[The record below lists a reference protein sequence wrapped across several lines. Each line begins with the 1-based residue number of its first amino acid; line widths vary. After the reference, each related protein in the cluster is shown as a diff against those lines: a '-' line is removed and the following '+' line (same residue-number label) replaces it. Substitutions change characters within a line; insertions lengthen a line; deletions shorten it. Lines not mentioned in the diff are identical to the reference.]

1 MIPLNLAS
9 ASICLRLRA
18 RSLALLF
25 FFSPPAAQLS
35 LPAFRDVVGEVV
47 PVVPP
52 WRVRGTVVQGLG
64 RGSKSLGIP
73 TANLP
78 PGAWDRFKQPAPMVF
93 PPFLL
98 SFLD

>member
-52 WRVRGTVVQGLG
+52 WRVRGTVVQGFG